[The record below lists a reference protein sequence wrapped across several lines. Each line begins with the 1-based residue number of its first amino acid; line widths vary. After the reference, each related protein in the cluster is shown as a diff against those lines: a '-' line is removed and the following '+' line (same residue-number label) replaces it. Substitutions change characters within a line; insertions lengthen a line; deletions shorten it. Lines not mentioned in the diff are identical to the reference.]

1 MPIRVAIVD
10 SDPELLRPLTRRL
23 DAMGWPHRTLAS
35 AVPPKEL
42 IPMRLDAIVVDPAV
56 LGQQGWSYLEQLCA
70 EIPHLGIVVCTGQ
83 SSVAQRVRGL
93 RLGADDWLPKPCHPE
108 ELIARVEAVVRRR
121 RRAADEPSSDA
132 VAVGEIELL
141 PGQFQA
147 SVAGIPLELTRREFE
162 LLALL
167 TASEGRVL
175 QREEIYERVWGY
187 AMVPGD
193 RSVDVYVRKLRHKL
207 ERASPGRHYIHTHFG
222 VGYRFSPAEAH
233 QPAAA
238 EPATP
243 ELAGAG
249 SGNTPGHGR

>member
-10 SDPELLRPLTRRL
+10 SDPDLLVPLTRRL
-23 DAMGWPHRTLAS
+23 DGLGWPHRILAS

-42 IPMRLDAIVVDPAV
+42 VPMRLDAVVLDPAV

-121 RRAADEPSSDA
+121 RRAGDEPGVGA
-132 VAVGEIELL
+132 VEVGEIELL
-141 PGQFQA
+141 PGQLQA
-147 SVAGIPLELTRREFE
+147 TAAGVPLDLTRREFE
-162 LLALL
+162 LLQLL
-167 TASEGRVL
+167 AASEGQVL

-207 ERASPGRHYIHTHFG
+207 ERASPGWHYIHTHFG
-222 VGYRFSPAEAH
+222 VGYRFSPAQAH
-233 QPAAA
+233 APPTR
-238 EPATP
+238 ELTP
-243 ELAGAG
+243 V
-249 SGNTPGHGR
+249 GR